1 MKELAAQILAM
12 PKFELHVHMEGATEA
27 ETFFRLAQ
35 RNNMPLPI
43 PEQDLASW
51 QKYFEFQNFPHF
63 IEVYVS
69 AVSLLRSAEDY
80 AFLIEE
86 FYRHQAAQNIVYT
99 EAFLSA
105 TYLVDK
111 FDQEEILEAIAR
123 GMEAGKRK
131 YGGEI
136 RFIPDIARQEPE
148 SQRDVLE
155 LVKKGYDQGLF
166 LGLGLGGLEIGFPP
180 EMFDE
185 VYCEAREHGM
195 KVVAHAG
202 EGVGPESIWGAL
214 NSLQAERIGHGVRSI
229 EDDKLLAHLA
239 EKQIPIE
246 VSPTSNYCLGIV
258 KPEEHHPIRKMV
270 DAGLNCNINS
280 DDPAM
285 FSTSLTGEYLLL
297 AEQGFSWVELQ
308 QLNRNALESSF
319 MTEGQKRSYRQ
330 LLSQHQNH

>member
-1 MKELAAQILAM
+1 MKELAARILEM

-51 QKYFEFQNFPHF
+51 QKYFEFRDFPHF

-86 FYRHQAAQNIVYT
+86 FYRHQAAQNIIYT
-99 EAFLSA
+99 ESFLSA

-111 FDQEEILEAIAR
+111 FDQDEILEAIAR

-148 SQRDVLE
+148 SQMAVLE

-180 EMFDE
+180 EIFDE
-185 VYCEAREHGM
+185 VYCEAREYGM

-214 NSLQAERIGHGVRSI
+214 NTLQAERIGHGVRSI
-229 EDDKLLAHLA
+229 EDEKLLTHLA
-239 EKQIPIE
+239 ERQIPIE

-258 KPEEHHPIRKMV
+258 KPHEQHPIRQMV

-297 AEQGFSWVELQ
+297 AEQGFSWEELQ
-308 QLNRNALESSF
+308 QLNRNALEAAF

-330 LLSQHQNH
+330 LLSQHQNQ

>member
-1 MKELAAQILAM
+1 MEM
-12 PKFELHVHMEGATEA
+12 PKFEIHVHMEGATDA

-35 RNNMPLPI
+35 RNNMRLPI

-51 QKYFEFQNFPHF
+51 QNYFEFRDFPHF

-69 AVSLLRSAEDY
+69 SVSLLRSTEDY

-111 FDQEEILEAIAR
+111 FESDEILEAIAR

-148 SQRDVLE
+148 SQWAVLE
-155 LVKKGYDQGLF
+155 LVKKGYDLGLF

-180 EMFDE
+180 ELFDE
-185 VYCEAREHGM
+185 VFCEAREYGM
-195 KVVAHAG
+195 QVVVHAG

-214 NSLQAERIGHGVRSI
+214 NTLQAERIGHGIRSV
-229 EDDKLLAHLA
+229 EDEKLLAHLA
-239 EKQIPIE
+239 EQKIPIE

-258 KPEEHHPIRKMV
+258 KPDDQHPIRKMV
-270 DAGLNCNINS
+270 DAGLLCCINS

-297 AEQGFSWVELQ
+297 AEQGFSWDELL
-308 QLNRNALESSF
+308 QLNQNALEASF
-319 MTEGQKRSYRQ
+319 MTEGQREYYRQ
-330 LLSQHQNH
+330 CLADFTAS